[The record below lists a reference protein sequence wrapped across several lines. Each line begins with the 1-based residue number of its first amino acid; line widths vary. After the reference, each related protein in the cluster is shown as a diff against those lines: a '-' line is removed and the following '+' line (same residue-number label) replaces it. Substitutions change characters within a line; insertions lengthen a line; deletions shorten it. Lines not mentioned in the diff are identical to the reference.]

1 MPAAANANE
10 LPNPVG
16 YFGAS
21 FSINMKD
28 PVIPEHHSTVSRHGS

>member
-1 MPAAANANE
+1 MPAAANASE

-21 FSINMKD
+21 FSINIKD
-28 PVIPEHHSTVSRHGS
+28 PVIPEHQISACRYGS